1 MRWLQ
6 ALHNVLSGKVMTA
19 CGKRG
24 AGNFTN
30 MLVCSLV
37 IVNIAIENC
46 IDERKRQHSH
56 NT

>member
-6 ALHNVLSGKVMTA
+6 ALHNVHSGKVMTA

-37 IVNIAIENC
+37 IVNIATANC
-46 IDERKRQHSH
+46 IDERKR
-56 NT
+56 